1 MPNYFSV
8 EGELFIV
15 KNDPN
20 SAKNTVEANIEIN
33 KQLEDGTVH
42 APIQSQSEVERANI
56 ELQNQ
61 FNNDGNKD
69 LRTSPAAISTPQ

>member
-1 MPNYFSV
+1 M
-8 EGELFIV
+8 

-42 APIQSQSEVERANI
+42 APIQAQSEVERANI
-56 ELQNQ
+56 KLQNQ
-61 FNNDGNKD
+61 FNNDDKKD
-69 LRTSPAAISTPQ
+69 IRTSPAAISTPQ

>member
-1 MPNYFSV
+1 M
-8 EGELFIV
+8 

-20 SAKNTVEANIEIN
+20 SANDTVEANIEIN

-42 APIQSQSEVERANI
+42 APIQAQSEVERANV

-61 FNNDGNKD
+61 FNNDGSKD
-69 LRTSPAAISTPQ
+69 IRTSPAAISTPQ

>member
-8 EGELFIV
+8 EGELYIV

-20 SAKNTVEANIEIN
+20 SAKNSVEANIEIN
-33 KQLEDGTVH
+33 KKLEDGSVH
-42 APIQSQSEVERANI
+42 APIQAQSEAERANI

-61 FNNDGNKD
+61 FNNDDKKD
-69 LRTSPAAISTPQ
+69 IRTSPAAISTPQ

>member
-1 MPNYFSV
+1 
-8 EGELFIV
+8 V

-20 SAKNTVEANIEIN
+20 STNNNLEANIEIN

-42 APIQSQSEVERANI
+42 APIQAKSGAERANL

-61 FNNDGNKD
+61 FNKDGNKD
-69 LRTSPAAISTPQ
+69 IRTSPAAISTPQ

>member
-1 MPNYFSV
+1 
-8 EGELFIV
+8 V

-20 SAKNTVEANIEIN
+20 SANDTVEANIEIN
-33 KQLEDGTVH
+33 KQLEDGKVH
-42 APIQSQSEVERANI
+42 EPIQSQSDAERANI

-61 FNNDGNKD
+61 FNSDGNKD

>member
-1 MPNYFSV
+1 
-8 EGELFIV
+8 V

-20 SAKNTVEANIEIN
+20 SVNNTVEANIEIN
-33 KQLEDGTVH
+33 NQLEDGTVH
-42 APIQSQSEVERANI
+42 APIQAQSEAERANL

-69 LRTSPAAISTPQ
+69 IRTSPAAISTPQ

>member
-1 MPNYFSV
+1 M
-8 EGELFIV
+8 

-20 SAKNTVEANIEIN
+20 SVNNTVEANIEIN

-42 APIQSQSEVERANI
+42 APIQAQSEAERANL

-69 LRTSPAAISTPQ
+69 IRTSPAAISTPQ